1 MHGVDLY
8 DFHQSLGI
16 QRLGLK
22 CRNEGFSFSENP
34 SGFEKVWFF
43 TSHEWL
49 IFFIFF
55 YGIK

>member
-34 SGFEKVWFF
+34 SGFEKI
-43 TSHEWL
+43 L
-49 IFFIFF
+49 KR
-55 YGIK
+55 YGFLRHMNG